1 MVTFTQIPD
10 NNTPL
15 GGAVVYAF
23 ACDTPQTVDLR
34 VTEAESGTLLGVRRF
49 VEASAAKCDIAPMLR
64 RALRFTPATGST
76 GVRPATERQVTACV
90 ELRAEAAEEVLA
102 TAPDRTFP
110 GCRTAP
116 AGPMI
121 LTTMPEN
128 RLIAPDESDELLLKL
143 NDTRELWDRWSPKK
157 GDTIAVEDGAA
168 KTGKMF
174 VESVV
179 PESGLITL
187 RAYSAPQSTKDKRSK
202 SWEKVK
208 FLQLIQEIAGRHGL
222 TVETYGITDQT
233 YDYVEQNNL
242 PDFAFLQARCTLEG
256 AAFLVYDGKL
266 VVYDEAYMEGQQ
278 PVDTITITPA
288 NDFEYRDEGA
298 YAYGS
303 AEAVNGGLTG
313 TFSAPAGGDKV
324 LRKILPFRMTDQ
336 AEADRFAKGLL
347 RDANQ
352 EATVATLWTGTLLRE
367 YAAGS
372 VVTLSTE
379 GVASWD
385 GTAFVSRI
393 RHDYV
398 KTRSKLYLRKPLE
411 GY

>member
-1 MVTFTQIPD
+1 MKIIYEGTDIYPEISVHRCFHD
-10 NNTPL
+10 M
-15 GGAVVYAF
+15 F
-23 ACDTPQTVDLR
+23 ADKQ
-34 VTEAESGTLLGVRRF
+34 
-49 VEASAAKCDIAPMLR
+49 
-64 RALRFTPATGST
+64 
-76 GVRPATERQVTACV
+76 
-90 ELRAEAAEEVLA
+90 
-102 TAPDRTFP
+102 
-110 GCRTAP
+110 
-116 AGPMI
+116 
-121 LTTMPEN
+121 
-128 RLIAPDESDELLLKL
+128 SDELLLKL

-157 GDTIAVEDGAA
+157 GDTISVEDGAA

-347 RDANQ
+347 RDANK

-379 GVASWD
+379 SVASWD

-398 KTRSKLYLRKPLE
+398 KSRSKLYLRKPLE

>member
-1 MVTFTQIPD
+1 MKIIYEGTDIYPEISVHRCYHD
-10 NNTPL
+10 M
-15 GGAVVYAF
+15 YA
-23 ACDTPQTVDLR
+23 DKQ
-34 VTEAESGTLLGVRRF
+34 
-49 VEASAAKCDIAPMLR
+49 
-64 RALRFTPATGST
+64 
-76 GVRPATERQVTACV
+76 
-90 ELRAEAAEEVLA
+90 
-102 TAPDRTFP
+102 
-110 GCRTAP
+110 
-116 AGPMI
+116 
-121 LTTMPEN
+121 
-128 RLIAPDESDELLLKL
+128 SDELLLKL

-233 YDYVEQNNL
+233 Y
-242 PDFAFLQARCTLEG
+242 
-256 AAFLVYDGKL
+256 
-266 VVYDEAYMEGQQ
+266 
-278 PVDTITITPA
+278 
-288 NDFEYRDEGA
+288 
-298 YAYGS
+298 AYGS

-347 RDANQ
+347 RDANK

>member
-1 MVTFTQIPD
+1 MKIIYEGTDIYPEISVHRCYHD
-10 NNTPL
+10 M
-15 GGAVVYAF
+15 YA
-23 ACDTPQTVDLR
+23 DKQ
-34 VTEAESGTLLGVRRF
+34 
-49 VEASAAKCDIAPMLR
+49 
-64 RALRFTPATGST
+64 
-76 GVRPATERQVTACV
+76 
-90 ELRAEAAEEVLA
+90 
-102 TAPDRTFP
+102 
-110 GCRTAP
+110 
-116 AGPMI
+116 
-121 LTTMPEN
+121 
-128 RLIAPDESDELLLKL
+128 SDELLLKL

-266 VVYDEAYMEGQQ
+266 VVYDEAYMESQT
-278 PVDTITITPA
+278 PSDTITITPA
-288 NDFEYRDEGA
+288 SDFQYRDEGA
-298 YAYGS
+298 NAYGS
-303 AEAVNGGLTG
+303 AEVVNGGLTG

-324 LRKILPFRMTDQ
+324 LHKVIPIRMSDQ
-336 AEADRFAKGLL
+336 SEADRFARGLL
-347 RDANQ
+347 RDANKA
-352 EATVATLWTGTLLRE
+352 ATVGTLWTGSLLRN

-372 VVTLSTE
+372 VVTLATE
-379 GVASWD
+379 GVKSWD
-385 GTAFVSRI
+385 GAAFIRRI

-398 KTRSKLYLRKPLE
+398 KTRSKLYLRRPLE

>member
-1 MVTFTQIPD
+1 MKIIYEGTDIYPEISVHRCYHD
-10 NNTPL
+10 M
-15 GGAVVYAF
+15 YA
-23 ACDTPQTVDLR
+23 DKQ
-34 VTEAESGTLLGVRRF
+34 
-49 VEASAAKCDIAPMLR
+49 
-64 RALRFTPATGST
+64 
-76 GVRPATERQVTACV
+76 
-90 ELRAEAAEEVLA
+90 
-102 TAPDRTFP
+102 
-110 GCRTAP
+110 
-116 AGPMI
+116 
-121 LTTMPEN
+121 
-128 RLIAPDESDELLLKL
+128 SDELLLKL

-266 VVYDEAYMEGQQ
+266 VVYDEAYMESQT
-278 PVDTITITPA
+278 PSDTITITPA
-288 NDFEYRDEGA
+288 SDFQYRDEGA
-298 YAYGS
+298 NAYGS
-303 AEAVNGGLTG
+303 AEVVNGGLTG

-324 LRKILPFRMTDQ
+324 LHKVIPIRMSDQ
-336 AEADRFAKGLL
+336 SEADRFARGLL
-347 RDANQ
+347 RDANKA
-352 EATVATLWTGTLLRE
+352 ATVGTLWTGSLLRN

-372 VVTLSTE
+372 VVTLATE
-379 GVASWD
+379 GVKSWD
-385 GTAFVSRI
+385 GAAFIRRI

>member
-1 MVTFTQIPD
+1 M
-10 NNTPL
+10 
-15 GGAVVYAF
+15 YA
-23 ACDTPQTVDLR
+23 DKQ
-34 VTEAESGTLLGVRRF
+34 
-49 VEASAAKCDIAPMLR
+49 
-64 RALRFTPATGST
+64 
-76 GVRPATERQVTACV
+76 
-90 ELRAEAAEEVLA
+90 
-102 TAPDRTFP
+102 
-110 GCRTAP
+110 
-116 AGPMI
+116 
-121 LTTMPEN
+121 
-128 RLIAPDESDELLLKL
+128 SDELLLKL

-242 PDFAFLQARCTLEG
+242 PD
-256 AAFLVYDGKL
+256 
-266 VVYDEAYMEGQQ
+266 
-278 PVDTITITPA
+278 
-288 NDFEYRDEGA
+288 EGA

-347 RDANQ
+347 RDANK